1 MRDIQRGFFDEEI
14 RLEKL
19 KDSGDPLISLN
30 HYIDWEMF
38 RNQLTSIFKKEA
50 KGSGGRPPYDYVLM
64 FKILILQK
72 LYNLSDKQMEYQIND
87 RLSFM
92 RFLNLTMSD
101 KIPDQ
106 NTIWNFREILTN
118 SGKMKD
124 LFNKFEEFLR
134 EKKIIAN
141 KGSIVDASFVEVP
154 IQRNS
159 REENKKIKNGEIP
172 DEWENSP
179 KKLSQKDTDA
189 RWTIKNNRRFYGY
202 KNHAKVD
209 IKSKII
215 TDYGVTSANVHDS
228 QALENLLSEKDRN
241 HLLYADSAYTGKPIK
256 DLLKKLG
263 IINVIHEKG
272 YKGKPLT
279 NIQKIKNR
287 NKSRVRVRVEHI
299 FGFIQNTMNCDH
311 NKAIGVKRNEVIIGL
326 TNMAYNFSRFVQ
338 IKKLS
343 EV

>member
-19 KDSGDPLISLN
+19 KDSGDPLVSLN

-38 RNQLTSIFKKEA
+38 RGQLINIFKIKS
-50 KGSGGRPPYDYVLM
+50 KGAGGRPPYDYVLM

-92 RFLNLTMSD
+92 RFLDLTMGD
-101 KIPDQ
+101 KTPDQ

-124 LFNKFEEFLR
+124 LFNKFDDFLR
-134 EKKIIAN
+134 DKKIIAN
-141 KGSIVDASFVEVP
+141 KGSMVDASFVEVP

-159 REENKKIKNGEIP
+159 REENKEIKNGEIP
-172 DEWENSP
+172 DKWKINP

-189 RWTIKNNRRFYGY
+189 RWTKKNNKSFYGY

-215 TDYGVTSANVHDS
+215 TAYNVTSANVHDS
-228 QALENLLSEKDRN
+228 QVLESLLSEKDRN
-241 HLLYADSAYTGKPIK
+241 HLLYADSAYAGEPISEM
-256 DLLKKLG
+256 LKKLG
-263 IINVIHEKG
+263 IINMIHEKG
-272 YKGKPLT
+272 YKGKPLSD
-279 NIQKIKNR
+279 IQKIKNK
-287 NKSRVRVRVEHI
+287 NKSRVRVRVEHV
-299 FGFIQNTMNCDH
+299 FGFMQNTMDCDF
-311 NKAIGVKRNEVIIGL
+311 NRAIGIKRNEVIIGL
-326 TNMAYNFSRFVQ
+326 TNMAYNISRFTQ

-343 EV
+343 KI